1 MTGQPEGLRTVPA
14 DKRPVIIAGP
24 TASGKSALAL
34 EIAARDGGC
43 VINADAL
50 QVYNCWRVL
59 SARPS
64 DADLARAPHRL
75 YGHVGPETRYSVGQ
89 WLRDMAEVL
98 DETTRRGWR
107 PVIVGGTGLYLSA
120 LTEGLAEIPT
130 ISQEV
135 RRRSEEMLRS
145 DGIEEMRAELAR
157 ADPETHARIDLA
169 NPMRVQRAWEVL
181 IGTGRGL
188 AEWHAA
194 GARPLLPG
202 ADAIRIVLLPE
213 TSILNSN
220 IERRFRVMLE
230 EGALDEVRA
239 AMAAGWHP
247 QRPSSRALGAS
258 ELVAHLRGE
267 MTLEAA
273 VAAAVTATR
282 RFAKRQRTWFR
293 GRMADWTRIDPAGRT
308 YTELARDVPDG

>member
-1 MTGQPEGLRTVPA
+1 MNGGPEGQRAVPA
-14 DKRPVIIAGP
+14 GQRPVIIAGP

-34 EIAARDGGC
+34 AIAERDGGC

-50 QVYNCWRVL
+50 QVYDCWRVL

-98 DETTRRGWR
+98 DETARRGWR

-120 LTEGLAEIPT
+120 LTEGLAEIPA

-135 RRRSEEMLRS
+135 RRRSEEMLRVG
-145 DGIEEMRAELAR
+145 GIEAMRAVLAR
-157 ADPETHARIDLA
+157 EDPETHARIDLA

-181 IGTGRGL
+181 IATGRGL
-188 AEWHAA
+188 ADWHAI
-194 GARPLLPG
+194 GARPILPK
-202 ADAIRIVLLPE
+202 ADAVRIVLMPE
-213 TSILNSN
+213 ISTLNNSI
-220 IERRFRVMLE
+220 EQRFHKMLE

-247 QRPSSRALGAS
+247 GRPSSRALGAR

-267 MTLEAA
+267 ITLEAA
-273 VAAAVTATR
+273 EAAAVTATR
-282 RFAKRQRTWFR
+282 QFAKRQRTWFR
-293 GRMADWTRIDPAGRT
+293 GRMADWTRVDPAGRT
-308 YTELARDVPDG
+308 AEALAGDVPVA

>member
-1 MTGQPEGLRTVPA
+1 MNGQPEGLRAVPE

-34 EIAARDGGC
+34 EIAERDAGC

-50 QVYNCWRVL
+50 QVYDCWRVL

-75 YGHVGPETRYSVGQ
+75 YGHVAPETRYSVGQ

-98 DETTRRGWR
+98 DETARRGWR

-120 LTEGLAEIPT
+120 LTEGLAEIPA
-130 ISQEV
+130 IPKEV
-135 RRRSEEMLRS
+135 SRRFEELLRGG
-145 DGIEEMRAELAR
+145 GIEAMRATLAR
-157 ADPETHARIDLA
+157 EDPETHARIDLA

-188 AEWHAA
+188 AEWHAT
-194 GARPLLPG
+194 GARPLLPA
-202 ADAIRIVLLPE
+202 ADTIRIVLMPE
-213 TSILNSN
+213 TALLNRN
-220 IERRFRVMLE
+220 IERRFHVMLK

-239 AMAAGWHP
+239 VLTAGWHP
-247 QRPSSRALGAS
+247 QRPSSRALGAR

-267 MTLEAA
+267 MTLDAA

-282 RFAKRQRTWFR
+282 QFAKRQRTWFR
-293 GRMADWTRIDPAGRT
+293 GRMADWAWIDPAGRT
-308 YTELARDVPDG
+308 AAELARDVPAA

>member
-1 MTGQPEGLRTVPA
+1 MSGQPERQRAVPA
-14 DKRPVIIAGP
+14 AQRPVIIAGP

-34 EIAARDGGC
+34 AIAERDGGC

-50 QVYNCWRVL
+50 QVYDCWRVL

-64 DADLARAPHRL
+64 DAELARAPHRL
-75 YGHVGPETRYSVGQ
+75 YGHVGTETHYSVGQ

-98 DETTRRGWR
+98 DETSRRGWR

-120 LTEGLAEIPT
+120 LTEGLAEIPQ
-130 ISQEV
+130 IPREV
-135 RRRSEEMLRS
+135 RRRSEELLRS
-145 DGIEEMRAELAR
+145 GGIEAMRAVLAR
-157 ADPETHARIDLA
+157 EDPDTHARIDLA

-181 IGTGRGL
+181 IATGRGL
-188 AEWHAA
+188 AEWHAT
-194 GARPLLPG
+194 GARPILPK
-202 ADAIRIVLLPE
+202 ADAFRIVLMPAI
-213 TSILNSN
+213 SILNNN
-220 IERRFRVMLE
+220 IEHRFRAMLE

-247 QRPSSRALGAS
+247 KRPSARALGAR

-267 MTLEAA
+267 MPLEAA

-282 RFAKRQRTWFR
+282 QFAKRQRTWFR
-293 GRMADWTRIDPAGRT
+293 GRMADWTWLDPVGRT
-308 YTELARDVPDG
+308 AAALVGDVPVA

>member
-1 MTGQPEGLRTVPA
+1 MSGQPEGLRAVPE

-34 EIAARDGGC
+34 EIAERDGGC
-43 VINADAL
+43 AINADAL
-50 QVYNCWRVL
+50 QVYDCWRVL

-75 YGHVGPETRYSVGQ
+75 YGHVAPETRYSVGQ

-98 DETTRRGWR
+98 DETARRGWR

-120 LTEGLAEIPT
+120 LTEGLAEIPA
-130 ISQEV
+130 IPQEV
-135 RRRSEEMLRS
+135 RRQSEELLRGG
-145 DGIEEMRAELAR
+145 GIEAMRATLAR
-157 ADPETHARIDLA
+157 EDPETNARIDLA

-202 ADAIRIVLLPE
+202 ADAIRIVLMPE
-213 TSILNSN
+213 TAILNLN
-220 IERRFRVMLE
+220 IERRFHVMLE

-239 AMAAGWHP
+239 VLATGWHP
-247 QRPSSRALGAS
+247 ERPSSRALGAR

-267 MTLEAA
+267 MTLDAA
-273 VAAAVTATR
+273 AAAAVTATR
-282 RFAKRQRTWFR
+282 QFAKRQRTWFR
-293 GRMADWTRIDPAGRT
+293 GRMEDWIWVDPAGRT
-308 YTELARDVPDG
+308 AAELARDVPAA